1 LRITRLEPV
10 MRTTLSG
17 LVLLTLASAGQI
29 PVHAASAAA
38 QSTAS
43 PAAAAQSAPAST
55 TAQPAPSSATQTPA
69 AAAQQPVVDKDHRL
83 VKIETNMGEIVV
95 QLDAVSAPLSVKN
108 FLAYVKDRY
117 YDGSGFYRVVP
128 GFVIQA
134 GDFTPDLTYH
144 QPKHPAIPNEC
155 GNGLTNQR
163 GSLGL
168 ARDAYPH
175 SATSAFYIN
184 LADNTQ
190 RLGAYPGHWCYA
202 VFGQVT
208 EGLDVVDKIA
218 AVPTGTVTLMDK
230 ENSTF
235 NDVPKT
241 AVKILKVTLLPLP
254 GSSKP

>member
-1 LRITRLEPV
+1 
-10 MRTTLSG
+10 MRAMLSG
-17 LVLLTLASAGQI
+17 LVLFILASVGQI
-29 PVHAASAAA
+29 PVHAAPAAA

-43 PAAAAQSAPAST
+43 PAAAAQSAPASA
-55 TAQPAPSSATQTPA
+55 TAQPAPPA
-69 AAAQQPVVDKDHRL
+69 ASQAPVAAATQQPVVDKDHRL
-83 VKIETNMGEIVV
+83 VKIETNMGDIVV

-117 YDGSGFYRVVP
+117 YNGSGFYRVVP

-134 GDFTPDLTYH
+134 GDYTPDLTYR
-144 QPKHPAIPNEC
+144 QPKHPPIPNEC
-155 GNGLTNQR
+155 GNGLPNQR

-202 VFGQVT
+202 VFGQVLQ
-208 EGLDVVDKIA
+208 GLDVVDKIA
-218 AVPTGTVTLMDK
+218 AVATHTVTLL
-230 ENSTF
+230 NSPEPF
-235 NDVPKT
+235 KDVPVEP
-241 AVKILKVTLLPLP
+241 VKILKVTLLPLP
-254 GSSKP
+254 GSGKP